1 LKQTISILVFI
12 AVFVAGFSQSGDMDK
27 RTFFTHD
34 AIVQLY
40 LTTHFKQISN
50 PKFKEVKRPAH
61 ARMVLP
67 DGRDMQGNIELR
79 GRGDYRFMICSP
91 PPLMLYFKTP
101 GAGSLKGLGK
111 LKMVW
116 SCKDGDYYD
125 QLLMKEY
132 LIYRMYNLITPYSF
146 RVRQLEVF
154 YRDSSRLDKWTKKQ
168 GFLMEDIDDL
178 AKRLYCKEREDTVT
192 FSREINDSNYA
203 VMALF
208 QYMIGNTDWSIAN
221 YQNIK
226 LIAPDNDTRDCPF
239 AIPYDFDHAGLVNA
253 EYAAPHEKLPIEN
266 VQQRYNTAMPLAAK
280 HLERAITIFKAR
292 KDEIFFLIE
301 SFEGLK
307 PGVKKEMTLYIDE
320 FYRIL
325 NDAKKI
331 DNIFI
336 KEPATKNL

>member
-1 LKQTISILVFI
+1 MKQTITILVFI
-12 AVFVAGFSQSGDMDK
+12 AVFFTGFSQSGNLDK
-27 RTFFTHD
+27 KTFFTTD
-34 AIVQLY
+34 TIVQLY

-50 PKFKEVKRPAH
+50 PKIKEVKRPAH
-61 ARMVLP
+61 VRMVLP
-67 DGRDMQGNIELR
+67 DGRDMQGNIEIR
-79 GRGDYRFMICSP
+79 GRGDFRFLLCTP

-101 GAGSLKGLGK
+101 GAGNLKGLGK
-111 LKMVW
+111 LKLVW

-125 QLLMKEY
+125 QLLLKEY
-132 LIYRMYNLITPYSF
+132 LAYRMYNLITPYSF

-154 YRDSSRLDKWTKKQ
+154 YRDSSRLGKWTKKQ

-178 AKRLYCKEREDTVT
+178 AKRLYCKERVDTVT

-239 AIPYDFDHAGLVNA
+239 AIPYDFDHAGIVNA
-253 EYAAPHEKLPIEN
+253 EYAEPHEKLPIEN
-266 VQQRYNTAMPLAAK
+266 VLQRYNTAMPLAAK
-280 HLERAITIFKAR
+280 NLDRAITIFRER
-292 KDEIFFLIE
+292 KEEICLLVE

-307 PGVKKEMTLYIDE
+307 PGMKKEMINYIDA

-325 NDAKKI
+325 EDGKQMH
-331 DNIFI
+331 NIFI
-336 KEPATKNL
+336 KEPAANKL